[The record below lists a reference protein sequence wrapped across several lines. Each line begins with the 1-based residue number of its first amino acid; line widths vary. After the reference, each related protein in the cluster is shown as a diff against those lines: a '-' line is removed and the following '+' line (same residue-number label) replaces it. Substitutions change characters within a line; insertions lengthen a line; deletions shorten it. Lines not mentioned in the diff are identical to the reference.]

1 MKGLAHR
8 AAAVSD
14 RGLRRMMT
22 VGLLVLALGVPAFGL
37 FYYRDQHVD
46 PGPSLI
52 DRQVAS
58 AENAVRKAPA
68 DIGLRLQLA
77 AAYQSAGRLDAALTQ
92 YDETLKVQDAN
103 RTALLGRGDIL
114 VAKKDYAGAGKAYA
128 TIVKESGGEE
138 FAQADPQLEKAH
150 FKLGEIALKQGH
162 PKAAV
167 ASLTSAV
174 RIEPTDADALYLLGT
189 AQLEAGAAKQAIAS
203 LHQAVAFVPT
213 GWCEP
218 YGKLSQ
224 AYRALGQAPQS
235 SYATAMVAF
244 CRGDSAAA
252 KQRLAGLTT
261 GSVRID
267 AMLGLGMIA
276 EADDDRGVA
285 AGWYRK
291 VVALDKDNFSATTG
305 LSRLGAGSVGS

>member
-1 MKGLAHR
+1 MKGLARR
-8 AAAVSD
+8 ATAVSD
-14 RGLRRMMT
+14 RGVRRMMIT
-22 VGLLVLALGVPAFGL
+22 GVLVLALGVPAFAL

-68 DIGLRLQLA
+68 DIGLRLALA
-77 AAYQSAGRLDAALTQ
+77 AAYQSAGRLDSALTQ

-103 RTALLGRGDIL
+103 RVALLGRGDIL
-114 VAKKDYAGAGKAYA
+114 VAKKDFAGATKAYT
-128 TIVKESGGEE
+128 TIVKNSGGEE

-167 ASLTSAV
+167 KSLTAAV
-174 RIEPTDADALYLLGT
+174 RIEPTDADALYLLGS
-189 AQLEAGAAKQAIAS
+189 AQIKAGAAKQAIAT

-224 AYRALGQAPQS
+224 AYRAVGQSAQS
-235 SYATAMVAF
+235 SYATAMVSF
-244 CRGDSAAA
+244 CQGDSATA
-252 KQRLAGLTT
+252 KDRLAGLTT
-261 GSVRID
+261 GPVRID

-276 EADDDRGVA
+276 EADDDRAAA

-291 VVALDKDNFSATTG
+291 VVAVDKDNFSATTG
-305 LSRLGAGSVGS
+305 LSRLGAGSAGA

>member
-1 MKGLAHR
+1 MKGLAGR

-14 RGLRRMMT
+14 RGVRRMMVT
-22 VGLLVLALGVPAFGL
+22 GLLVLALGVPAFGL

-68 DIGLRLQLA
+68 DIGLRLALA
-77 AAYQSAGRLDAALTQ
+77 AAYRSAGRLDAALTQ

-103 RTALLGRGDIL
+103 RVALLGRGDIL
-114 VAKKDYAGAGKAYA
+114 VAKKDLTGASKAFA
-128 TIVKESGGEE
+128 AVIKNSGDGE

-150 FKLGEIALKQGH
+150 FKLGEIALKQGQ
-162 PKAAV
+162 PKVAV
-167 ASLTSAV
+167 KSLTAAV

-189 AQLEAGAAKQAIAS
+189 AQLRAGAAKQAIDS

-224 AYRALGQAPQS
+224 AYQTVGQNAQS
-235 SYATAMVAF
+235 SYATAMVSF
-244 CRGDSAAA
+244 CQGDNEAART
-252 KQRLAGLTT
+252 RLAGLTT
-261 GSVRID
+261 GPVRID
-267 AMLGLGMIA
+267 AMVGLGMIA
-276 EADDDRGVA
+276 EAADDRAAA

-291 VVALDKDNFSATTG
+291 VVALDKDNFSATNG
-305 LSRLGAGSVGS
+305 LSRLAAGSAGA